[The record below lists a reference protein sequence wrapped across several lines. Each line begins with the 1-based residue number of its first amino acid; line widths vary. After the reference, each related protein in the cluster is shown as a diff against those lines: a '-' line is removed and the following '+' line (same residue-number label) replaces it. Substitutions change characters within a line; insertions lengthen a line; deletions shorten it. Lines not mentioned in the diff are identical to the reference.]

1 MVKKKIL
8 NSKELNKVIK
18 KYKKSLKKEKIDFSA
33 IYLFGSYAKEKQHDW
48 SDIDLAVVSDS
59 FGDDYTKESVLL
71 NRIADKINFLI
82 QAHPFN
88 SKHLRDPYSTL
99 AQEIRKYGKKSRD

>member
-8 NSKELNKVIK
+8 NSKELNQTIK
-18 KYKKSLKKEKIDFSA
+18 DYKESLKKEKVKFKT
-33 IYLFGSYAKEKQHDW
+33 IYLFGSYAKEKQHEW
-48 SDIDLAVVSDS
+48 SDIDLAVVSDN
-59 FGDDYTKESVLL
+59 FGNDYTKESVLL

-88 SKHLRDPYSTL
+88 SKQLRDPYSTV
-99 AQEIRKYGKKSRD
+99 ASEIRKYGKKF